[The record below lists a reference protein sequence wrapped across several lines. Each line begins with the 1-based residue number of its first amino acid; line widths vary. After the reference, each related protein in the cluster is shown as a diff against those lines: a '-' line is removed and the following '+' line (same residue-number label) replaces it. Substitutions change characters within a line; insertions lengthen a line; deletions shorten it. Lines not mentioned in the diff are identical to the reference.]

1 MPRHRLFLQEPLSL
15 LGYSGEKPVSGPFL
29 LPQVPL
35 CRVNQAKIISLIGL
49 EVPALRT
56 LAGAPPRGALSA
68 PFFSADHQPSETLR
82 EHVAECVELQIKR
95 GPTINGTQ

>member
-1 MPRHRLFLQEPLSL
+1 MPRHRLFSRNHCRCWVNQAKSQFPGL
-15 LGYSGEKPVSGPFL
+15 FL

-56 LAGAPPRGALSA
+56 LAGAPPRGTLSA

-82 EHVAECVELQIKR
+82 KHVAECVELQIKC
-95 GPTINGTQ
+95 GPTI